1 MASEHKD
8 DWRYI
13 GCDDWRLDK
22 LSGHYDPA
30 EAMVKEIDRKRGY
43 PEPPALHR
51 KLVMTDWLMEMLDER
66 QYKIIN
72 GYSWMGRSMSD
83 IGEELGITR
92 VRVWQIYKEVLQLIK
107 IRCDGDSRLY
117 KRLFIGD
124 TNDTP

>member
-1 MASEHKD
+1 
-8 DWRYI
+8 
-13 GCDDWRLDK
+13 
-22 LSGHYDPA
+22 
-30 EAMVKEIDRKRGY
+30 MVKEIDRKRGY

-92 VRVWQIYKEVLQLIK
+92 VRVWQIYKEVLGLIK